1 MAKIGQINPISRPKN
16 FCSIDASTNSLAFA
30 IFSDGK
36 LVRCGKIN
44 FTGLSVYDKIRDAS
58 RKVLA
63 LFQQIDNFS
72 AIIIEQTIFA
82 NSPKTAAQL
91 ALVQGAI
98 LGAAAQC
105 GVTKFGST
113 SPMTWQNFIGNKKLT
128 KAEKLEIAEKYPDK
142 SNSWMKNAERT
153 IRKRRTIDFVNINYD
168 KDLDD
173 DDVADAVAIGH
184 WAFRNWPKAFTY

>member
-1 MAKIGQINPISRPKN
+1 MAKIGQINPISKPKN

-30 IFSDGK
+30 IFSDKK
-36 LVRCGKIN
+36 LIRCGKII
-44 FTGLSVYDKIRDAS
+44 FSGLSVYDKIRDAS

-63 LFQQIDNFS
+63 LFKEIDEFN
-72 AIIIEQTIFA
+72 AVIIEQTIFA

-113 SPMTWQNFIGNKKLT
+113 SPMVWQNFIGNKKLT
-128 KAEKLEIAEKYPDK
+128 KEEKLDLTMQYPEK
-142 SNSWMKNAERT
+142 SNSWLKNAERT
-153 IRKRRTIDFVNINYD
+153 IRKRRTIDFVNVNYD
-168 KDLDD
+168 KNLDD
-173 DDVADAVAIGH
+173 DDVADAIAIGH
-184 WAFRNWPKAFTY
+184 WALSNWSKAFTY